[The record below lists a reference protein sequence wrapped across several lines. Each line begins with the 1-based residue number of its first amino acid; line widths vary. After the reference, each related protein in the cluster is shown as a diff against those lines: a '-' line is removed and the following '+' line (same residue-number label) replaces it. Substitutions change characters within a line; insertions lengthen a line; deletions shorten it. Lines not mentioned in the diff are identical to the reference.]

1 MCIKESLL
9 FLSGRVYH
17 GIVYDWVLGLG
28 GAPDEPHAV
37 NVSEKTEGNGV
48 GVLKEPP
55 VSANGLPENV
65 NTLAKAQTASSLC
78 FRITLTDCLEVSWE
92 TLLLGRKLIVEIPN
106 GILPEGS
113 KERYV
118 FCMCMQIQI
127 RKFMHLTFDQFL
139 VVDFMITY
147 CSVVALLLFWS
158 TLKKL

>member
-1 MCIKESLL
+1 LGHNL
-9 FLSGRVYH
+9 FPGQVYR

-28 GAPDEPHAV
+28 GVPDEPHAV

-113 KERYV
+113 KERY
-118 FCMCMQIQI
+118 CD
-127 RKFMHLTFDQFL
+127 LSYLL
-139 VVDFMITY
+139 VV
-147 CSVVALLLFWS
+147 LLLILTTVIS
-158 TLKKL
+158 I